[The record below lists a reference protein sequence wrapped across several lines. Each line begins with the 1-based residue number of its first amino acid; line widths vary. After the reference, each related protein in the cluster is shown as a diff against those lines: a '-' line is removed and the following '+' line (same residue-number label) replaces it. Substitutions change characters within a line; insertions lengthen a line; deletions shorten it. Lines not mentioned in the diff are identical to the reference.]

1 MKLFG
6 KILLNHINLILVISF
21 VVVFAWHLSKVDNF
35 SEQLKPQSVYA
46 LSLEMSFES
55 DGDAVNIEAY
65 VPQDNE
71 RQQLIEESVVTNGL
85 DFQVATDT
93 TGKIGNWSGEGI
105 DIGSVS
111 QVQYNA
117 LIATREV
124 NYLIDDQLRIPKK
137 YPESLSSYLA
147 ETDAI
152 QVNHPEIET
161 LWQLIKPQDTRRVA
175 PVVKAIYDYTYNE
188 IEGAPFKGF
197 TDALTAHRLKQAS
210 CNGKSRLFV
219 ALARLNNIPA
229 RLVGGIILNQGSKKT
244 SHQWLELYINGH
256 WVPFGPTN
264 GHFATLPEN
273 YLQLYRTDQYLFR
286 HTADIN
292 FDYLFSIDKRL
303 VASSHFQID
312 INPQQTTSEIN
323 VTQLLLVMG
332 LEPET
337 VGLFLLFPLCTL
349 MITFLRNIIGIKTFG
364 IFMPMLVAAACV
376 FTGFIKGITA
386 FIVILLFSYFSHLLL
401 DKKRL
406 LKIPRLAAIITLNTV
421 FFIVGLSII
430 GITNR
435 LEFGM
440 LSLFPVVIISFI
452 AEKIHNLSSDD
463 NWFELFKV
471 SVGTLLSIW
480 LCYSILNSFLLEGV
494 FAFYPEFYLLVLAAL
509 IYIGQWTGLRLTELH
524 RFKEILPDKDNPV
537 MGINVRNRDLVYR
550 LNEKSLLRLAADK
563 LQSKQVLIAHDVPV
577 PDTIL
582 AVDSLAKIDQ
592 VDVALAKVDSFA
604 LKPNQGSQGNGI
616 LVIVNSKIDE
626 QGNKVFISAG
636 GKQYSMQAIK
646 DHCCDI
652 IGGTYSQL
660 GDSDTAYFEP
670 LLIQH
675 QALQKLAPYGL
686 SDIRVIVSLDN
697 QADDKAE
704 HNIENNAEYD
714 ADDLANGHADQHT
727 SASGQL
733 AENSHQEQNFHQQK
747 NSHQQNDRPKLKVV
761 SAMLRMPT
769 KASDGKANL
778 HQGAVG
784 VSINIASGITE
795 TARIK
800 KDNVT
805 HHPDNQELLVG
816 VQIPFWSQIIEMSLK
831 CPQAIKLGYM
841 GVDICIDEKL
851 GPLVLEVNGRPG
863 IEIQNV
869 QQKGFYHE
877 FQPV

>member
-1 MKLFG
+1 M
-6 KILLNHINLILVISF
+6 NHLNLILLISF
-21 VVVFAWHLSKVDNF
+21 VVIFAWHLSKVENF
-35 SEQLKPQSVYA
+35 NEQLRPQSVY
-46 LSLEMSFES
+46 SLNVDMSFES
-55 DGDAVNIEAY
+55 DDDAVNIEAY

-85 DFQVATDT
+85 DFQVATDNS
-93 TGKIGNWSGEGI
+93 GKVGTWSGEGI
-105 DIGSVS
+105 ELGPIS
-111 QVQYNA
+111 QVQYRA

-124 NYLIDDQLRIPKK
+124 NYLIDPQLRIPKK
-137 YPESLSSYLA
+137 YPESLSNYLA
-147 ETDAI
+147 ETKAI
-152 QVNHPEIET
+152 QVSHPEIIN
-161 LWQLIKPQDTRRVA
+161 LWNLLKPQESRKVL
-175 PVVKAIYDYTYNE
+175 PVVNAIYNYTYQE

-229 RLVGGIILNQGSKKT
+229 RLVGGIILNQGRKKT
-244 SHQWLELYINGH
+244 SHQWVELYINGH
-256 WVPFGPTN
+256 WIPFGPTN

-273 YLQLYRTDQYLFR
+273 YLQLYRTDQFLFR

-292 FDYLFSIDKRL
+292 FDYLFNIDKRL
-303 VASSHFQID
+303 VAPSHFDIE
-312 INPQQTTSEIN
+312 INPQQTESDIN
-323 VTQLLLVMG
+323 ITRLLLHMG

-349 MITFLRNIIGIKTFG
+349 MITFLRNIIGMKTFG

-376 FTGFIKGITA
+376 FTGFLKGISA
-386 FIVILLFSYFSHLLL
+386 FIVILLFSYFSHVLL

-430 GITNR
+430 GTTNR

-463 NWFELFKV
+463 NWFELLKV
-471 SVGTLLSIW
+471 SLGTLVSIW
-480 LCYSILNSFLLEGV
+480 LCYSILGSFLLEGL
-494 FAFYPEFYLLVLAAL
+494 FAFYPEFYLLVLAAQ
-509 IYIGQWTGLRLTELH
+509 IYIGQWTGLRITELH
-524 RFKEILPDKDNPV
+524 RFKEIIRDKENPV

-550 LNEKSLLRLAADK
+550 LNEKNLLRLAADK
-563 LQSKQVLIAHDVPV
+563 LQSKQVLTAHNVPV

-582 AVDSLAKIDQ
+582 AVDSLAKLDQ
-592 VDVALAKVDSFA
+592 VDVALESVNSFA

-616 LVIVNSKIDE
+616 LVIVDRDE
-626 QGNKVFISAG
+626 SNFIAAS
-636 GKQYSMQAIK
+636 GKTYSMEAIK
-646 DHCCDI
+646 AHCCDI
-652 IGGTYSQL
+652 IGGTFSQL

-675 QALQKLAPYGL
+675 HALQKLAPYGL
-686 SDIRVIVSLDN
+686 SDIRVIVSLDE
-697 QADDKAE
+697 DD
-704 HNIENNAEYD
+704 
-714 ADDLANGHADQHT
+714 
-727 SASGQL
+727 
-733 AENSHQEQNFHQQK
+733 
-747 NSHQQNDRPKLKVV
+747 KLKVI

-769 KASDGKANL
+769 KESDGKANL

-784 VSINIASGITE
+784 VSINIETGVTE

-805 HHPDNQELLVG
+805 HHPDNNQQLVG
-816 VQIPFWSQIIEMSLK
+816 VQIPFWSEIVNMSLK
-831 CPQAIKLGYM
+831 CPQAIQLGYM
-841 GVDICIDEKL
+841 GVDICIDETL

-877 FQPV
+877 FQPS